1 VTALKNTKANKL
13 LRSSIV
19 LLERKARSEP
29 KPAIWR
35 EAARYL
41 SSGTVTW
48 PEVNVG
54 RLARVGDAS
63 AVFVPGKVLGTGN
76 LEKKLNVGAFSFS
89 ASARS
94 KIERAGGKAFTV
106 EEFVKKY
113 PEGSG
118 VALVK

>member
-1 VTALKNTKANKL
+1 MTLKIAKDNKV
-13 LRSSIV
+13 LRSAII
-19 LLERKARSEP
+19 LLERKGRSG
-29 KPAIWR
+29 KSAIWT
-35 EAARYL
+35 EAARL
-41 SSGTVTW
+41 LASGRVTW
-48 PEVNVG
+48 PEVNIA
-54 RLARVGDAS
+54 RLARIGGAS

-76 LEKKLNVGAFSFS
+76 LERKLNVGAFSFS

-94 KIERAGGKAFTV
+94 KIEQAGGKALTV

>member
-1 VTALKNTKANKL
+1 MTALKITKDNKL
-13 LRSSIV
+13 LRSAIV
-19 LLERKARSEP
+19 LLERKGRST
-29 KPAIWR
+29 KSAIWM
-35 EAARYL
+35 EAARL
-41 SSGTVTW
+41 LASGNVTW
-48 PEVNVG
+48 PEVNIA
-54 RLARVGDAS
+54 RLARLGDAS

-76 LEKKLNVGAFSFS
+76 LERKLSVGAFSFS

-94 KIERAGGKAFTV
+94 KIEQAGGKALSV

>member
-1 VTALKNTKANKL
+1 M

-19 LLERKARSEP
+19 LLERKGRSE
-29 KPAIWR
+29 KTAIWK

-41 SSGTVTW
+41 ASGRVTW

-54 RLARVGDAS
+54 TSRHAWATSRPSSSRGRSWGQGD
-63 AVFVPGKVLGTGN
+63 LD
-76 LEKKLNVGAFSFS
+76 KKLNVGAFSFS

-94 KIERAGGKAFTV
+94 KIERAGGKVFSV

-113 PEGSG
+113 PQGSG

>member
-1 VTALKNTKANKL
+1 MTALKITKANKI
-13 LRSSIV
+13 LRGTIV
-19 LLERKARSEP
+19 LLERKARREG
-29 KPAIWR
+29 AGIWR

-41 SSGTVTW
+41 AAGTVTW

-63 AVFVPGKVLGTGN
+63 AIFVPGKVLGTGD
-76 LEKKLNVGAFSFS
+76 LDKKLNVGAFSFS

-94 KIERAGGKAFTV
+94 KIEKAGGKAYSV

-118 VALVK
+118 VALVR

>member
-1 VTALKNTKANKL
+1 MTALKITKANKI

-19 LLERKARSEP
+19 LLERKARGDKSG
-29 KPAIWR
+29 IWR
-35 EAARYL
+35 DAARYL

-48 PEVNVG
+48 PEVNVA
-54 RLARVGDAS
+54 RLARLGGAS

-76 LEKKLNVGAFSFS
+76 LEKKLDVGAFSFS

-94 KIERAGGKAFTV
+94 KIERAGGKTFTV
-106 EEFVKKY
+106 EEFVNKY

>member
-1 VTALKNTKANKL
+1 MTALKLTKTNKI
-13 LRSSIV
+13 LRGTIV
-19 LLERKARSEP
+19 LLERKARSE
-29 KPAIWR
+29 KIGIWR

-48 PEVNVG
+48 PEVNVA
-54 RLARVGDAS
+54 RLARIGDAS

-76 LEKKLNVGAFSFS
+76 LEKKLDVGAFSFS

-94 KIERAGGKAFTV
+94 KIERAGGKAYTV
-106 EEFVKKY
+106 EDFVKKY

>member
-1 VTALKNTKANKL
+1 MTALKLTKANKI

-19 LLERKARSEP
+19 LLERKARSG
-29 KPAIWR
+29 KVGIWR

-41 SSGTVTW
+41 SSGNATW

-54 RLARVGDAS
+54 RLSKVGEVS

-76 LEKKLNVGAFSFS
+76 LERKLNVGAFSFS
-89 ASARS
+89 ASART
-94 KIERAGGKAFTV
+94 KIERAGGKTFTV
-106 EEFVKKY
+106 EQFVEKY

>member
-1 VTALKNTKANKL
+1 MTALKITKANKL

-35 EAARYL
+35 EAARCL
-41 SSGTVTW
+41 ASGTVMW

-54 RLARVGDAS
+54 RLARLGDAT
-63 AVFVPGKVLGTGN
+63 AVFVPGKVLGTGDI
-76 LEKKLNVGAFSFS
+76 EKKLNVGAFSFS

-94 KIERAGGKAFTV
+94 KIEKAGGKTFTI
-106 EEFVKKY
+106 EDFVKKY

>member
-1 VTALKNTKANKL
+1 MTALKITKANKV
-13 LRSSIV
+13 LRSAII
-19 LLERKARSEP
+19 LLERKGRSG
-29 KPAIWR
+29 KSAIWM
-35 EAARYL
+35 EAARL
-41 SSGTVTW
+41 LASGTVVW
-48 PEVNVG
+48 PEVNVA
-54 RLARVGDAS
+54 RLARLGDAS

-76 LEKKLNVGAFSFS
+76 IDKKLNVGAFSFS

-94 KIERAGGKAFTV
+94 KIEQAGGKALTV

>member
-1 VTALKNTKANKL
+1 MTALKLTKANKI

-19 LLERKARSEP
+19 LLERQARSE
-29 KPAIWR
+29 KIGIWR

-41 SSGTVTW
+41 SSGNATW

-54 RLARVGDAS
+54 RLARLGDAS

-94 KIERAGGKAFTV
+94 KIERAGGKTFSV

-113 PEGSG
+113 PQGSG